1 MLGRPGAVSIKSRAR
16 YAKLVFFIRWDHGS
30 LVHFNV
36 SGVLN
41 VDALFFMLGCAWCG
55 FHKKH
60 AGTRYAKYVFLYL
73 VGSTGHIVHS
83 GASGA

>member
-1 MLGRPGAVSIKSRAR
+1 LYFLFDGI
-16 YAKLVFFIRWDHGS
+16 YGS

-36 SGVLN
+36 SGALN

-60 AGTRYAKYVFLYL
+60 VGTRYAKYVFLYL